1 MQQQF
6 LGLTMPVF
14 TAFGWAGEEQA
25 LKYALSQLEEF
36 IRRLHATLPRRAQS
50 NLPFFGLD
58 KESQAVYLAT
68 DKDAEEGA
76 YIAFH
81 ARPLS
86 LELQLAIA
94 DQMALSRAWSA
105 ANQEPERW
113 RAFLQDLEGE
123 WTLHVKQMQLD
134 EESGERTS
142 YQDLYKD
149 DVDEL
154 DDEATESLTSRA
166 QFLNGEPQWVV
177 PMYLSRRIS
186 AEQAAAMGTSILDV
200 MAEQIEALMPL
211 LEFLT
216 GKTPAKKAK
225 VKEPKPKAKKITQE
239 ELDPESQF
247 VHVAQLK
254 PLHIRRGFIN
264 LTPQHWDFFAQSAR
278 ATTRDVKINFE
289 DTIDLESSV
298 WRLSSNDMARIV
310 LGDAAR
316 KWLQE
321 TFGAGDKIQIV
332 ATELQDE
339 EIEIRLEPI

>member
-1 MQQQF
+1 
-6 LGLTMPVF
+6 MPVF

-25 LKYALSQLEEF
+25 LNYALSQLEEF
-36 IRRLHATLPRRAQS
+36 IRQLHASLPRRAQN

-58 KESQAVYLAT
+58 KESQAVYLAS

-86 LELQLAIA
+86 LELQLAIR
-94 DQMALSRAWSA
+94 DQGALSRAWSA
-105 ANQEPERW
+105 ADQEPERW
-113 RAFLQDLEGE
+113 RQFLQDLEGE
-123 WTLHVKQMQLD
+123 WTLHVKQMQVD
-134 EESGERTS
+134 DESGERTS
-142 YQDLYKD
+142 YQDLFKD
-149 DVDEL
+149 DVEALDE
-154 DDEATESLTSRA
+154 EASESVSSRA
-166 QFLNGEPQWVV
+166 NFLNGEPQWVV
-177 PMYLSRRIS
+177 PMFVSRRIT
-186 AEQAAAMGTSILDV
+186 AEQAAAMGTAIVDV
-200 MAEQIEALMPL
+200 MAEQIEQLMPL

-216 GKTPAKKAK
+216 GKIPAKKAK
-225 VKEPKPKAKKITQE
+225 VKEPKPKAKKVTQE

-247 VHVAQLK
+247 VHVAHLK

-264 LTPQHWDFFAQSAR
+264 LTPRHWDFFAQSAR

-289 DTIDLESSV
+289 DTIDLESAV

-321 TFGAGDKIQIV
+321 TFGPGDKIQIV
-332 ATELQDE
+332 ATERDDE
-339 EIEIRLEPI
+339 EVEIRLEPI